1 MLPAIRGVRLG
12 GACVLLSS
20 VITKRW
26 LALLILVVCKTL
38 LGVCLRA
45 IWFEAASHEFE
56 LRAAPLSSSAN
67 RLADLLSR
75 WHVHSSFKTHFLAAP
90 GTVNLQ
96 EIVVHPSIF
105 SLSDDI

>member
-1 MLPAIRGVRLG
+1 MRIIVQCDNEALVSSLTSGRVQDS
-12 GACVLLSS
+12 LL
-20 VITKRW
+20 
-26 LALLILVVCKTL
+26 A
-38 LGVCLRA
+38 VCLRA

-67 RLADLLSR
+67 CLADLLSR